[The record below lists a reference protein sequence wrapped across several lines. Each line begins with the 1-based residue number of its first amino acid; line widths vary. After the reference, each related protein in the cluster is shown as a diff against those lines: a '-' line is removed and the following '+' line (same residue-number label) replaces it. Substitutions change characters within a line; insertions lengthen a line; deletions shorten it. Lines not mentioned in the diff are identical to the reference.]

1 MPPDVMSFIGD
12 LSLVLGV
19 FAIATGGYFAFT
31 KNYRDGHAQAL
42 GEAQTT
48 IEMLEKQNE
57 LLTEQLNAMHEEKLL
72 TAETWRRREEEWTG
86 ERKKLEE
93 RVNRMESDYR
103 SLVLTVTTMGFCAEA
118 ANCNDYNPGDRRVM
132 KQRPAK

>member
-19 FAIATGGYFAFT
+19 FAVATGGYFAFT
-31 KNYRDGHAQAL
+31 KNYRDGFAQAL

-72 TAETWRRREEEWTG
+72 TAETWRRREEEWTSG
-86 ERKKLEE
+86 RKKLEE
-93 RVNRMESDYR
+93 RVNRVESDYR
-103 SLVLTVTTMGFCAEA
+103 SLVLTVTTMGFCANA
-118 ANCNDYNPGDRRVM
+118 ATCLQYNPGDRRST
-132 KQRPAK
+132 QG